1 MARKIIQE
9 LKGMSES
16 ELREK
21 VDNFRRELFGLR
33 LNASTSHIKDYSQ
46 FKKLRKNVARGLTL
60 LSKKTQLDL
69 HVDNVDKE

>member
-1 MARKIIQE
+1 MARKIVEE

-21 VDNFRRELFGLR
+21 VDGFRRELFGLR
-33 LNASTSHIKDYSQ
+33 LNASTSHIKDCSQ
-46 FKKLRKNVARGLTL
+46 FKKLRKNIARGLTL
-60 LSKKTQLDL
+60 LSQKTQHDL